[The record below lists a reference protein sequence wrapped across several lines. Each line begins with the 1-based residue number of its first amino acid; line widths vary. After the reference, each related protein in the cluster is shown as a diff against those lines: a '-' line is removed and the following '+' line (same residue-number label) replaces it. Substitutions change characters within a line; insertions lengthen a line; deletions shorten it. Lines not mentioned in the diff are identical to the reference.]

1 MVEAMILAV
10 DPGYVLRWDEL
21 YREQGKLVASS
32 QQVIK

>member
-21 YREQGKLVASS
+21 CREQGELVAT
-32 QQVIK
+32 QQLIK